1 MCSVFVSISIENAT
15 TGSDL
20 PCAVVAC
27 AMLKSERRYRYRC
40 STYKPTPG
48 ARVTWREVSLNW
60 AAKTQR
66 ISKVRRFKITPT
78 NKKFRRYSY
87 AKK

>member
-1 MCSVFVSISIENAT
+1 MCSVFGLISIENAA

-20 PCAVVAC
+20 PCAMVAC

-48 ARVTWREVSLNW
+48 TRVTWRSI
-60 AAKTQR
+60 AKLGSQNTTNLESQ
-66 ISKVRRFKITPT
+66 KV
-78 NKKFRRYSY
+78 
-87 AKK
+87 